1 MARKPAASAIE
12 ERVAEPAHNS
22 KNPALLPI
30 DCSTFGTL
38 FSGVNGRLFTF
49 AIRIIGET
57 RKVSGSRFTFGE
69 MESEGRETDEHEG
82 ANTS

>member
-12 ERVAEPAHNS
+12 ERVADPAHNS

-30 DCSTFGTL
+30 DCPTFGTS
-38 FSGVNGRLFTF
+38 FSGVKGRLFAF
-49 AIRIIGET
+49 AMRIVGET
-57 RKVSGSRFTFGE
+57 QEVSGSRFTFGE
-69 MESEGRETDEHEG
+69 MDSEGRETDEHEG